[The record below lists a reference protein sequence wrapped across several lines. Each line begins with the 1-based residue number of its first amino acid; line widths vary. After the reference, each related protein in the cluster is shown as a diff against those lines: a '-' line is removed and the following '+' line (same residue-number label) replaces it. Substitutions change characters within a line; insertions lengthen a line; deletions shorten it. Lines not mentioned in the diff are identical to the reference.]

1 MTLASSDFRAIGYAQ
16 CWEDADILVEALAI
30 GPGDRC
36 LSIGSAGD
44 NALAM
49 LAREPARVLAVD
61 VSAGQVACLE
71 LRVAAYRALEHSEL
85 LELVGSTASER
96 RRALYARCRTHLSDG
111 ARRFWDSR
119 PADVEAGIGN
129 AGKLERYFELFRRRI
144 LPVAHGSRR
153 VARLL
158 ERRSKAERTAFYEYE
173 WNSWRWRLLFRLFF
187 SRFVM
192 CRYGRDAASFKYIDG
207 DVATPILRRTRHAL
221 TELDPADNPY
231 VHWILTGVHG
241 SALPLALRP
250 QSFDRIRNNLDRLE
264 WRVASLE
271 EVVAAAPPGSFDK
284 YNLSDIFEYVSP
296 AHYEHLLGA
305 IARAGRAGGRLA
317 YWNMLAL
324 RRRPPALGDQLRPLD
339 DLARRLH
346 ALDKAFFYG
355 AFVVEEI
362 QGS

>member
-1 MTLASSDFRAIGYAQ
+1 MNRVSAAFSAIRYAQ

-30 GPGDRC
+30 GPEDRC
-36 LSIGSAGD
+36 LAIASAGD

-49 LAREPARVLAVD
+49 LACGPARVLAID
-61 VSAGQVACLE
+61 VSAAQVACLE

-85 LELVGSTASER
+85 LELIGSKPSER
-96 RRALYARCRTHLSDG
+96 RRALYARCRTHLSDV
-111 ARRFWDSR
+111 ARSVWDSR
-119 PADVEAGIGN
+119 PADIEAGIGN
-129 AGKLERYFELFRRRI
+129 AGKFERYFMLFRTRV
-144 LPVAHGSRR
+144 LPFAHGPHR

-158 ERRSKAERTAFYEYE
+158 ERRSKAERIAFYEHE
-173 WNSWRWRLLFRLFF
+173 WNSWRWRLLFRMFS

-192 CRYGRDAASFKYIDG
+192 CRYGRDAAFFRYIDG
-207 DVATPILRRTRHAL
+207 DVANPILRRTRHAL

-231 VHWILTGVHG
+231 VQWILTGGHQ

-250 QSFDRIRNNLDRLE
+250 ESFDRIRNNLDRLE

-271 EVVAAAPPGSFDK
+271 EVVAATPPGSFDK

-296 AHYEHLLGA
+296 AHYEQLLGA
-305 IARAGRAGGRLA
+305 IARTGRAGGRLA
-317 YWNMLAL
+317 YWNMLAP
-324 RRRPPALGDQLRPLD
+324 RRRPPALGHRLRPLD

-362 QGS
+362 QG